1 MGATEEER
9 AAARENLTLTKRPLD
24 VLRLF
29 SMKASAWAR
38 QGATAVWEHAHTQT
52 YAVPAIIAF
61 ATLKAL
67 CADPRVEA
75 SIASIEHAAYLA
87 FFWVGLGIASSVGL
101 GTGLHSGLLF
111 VFPHTFSVVKQIE
124 ACGHTNVNP
133 LVFSS
138 PNGVSQQSC
147 LSPMVE
153 GGEGVPFWDI
163 CWALMPV
170 YFLWGSGTAIGEI
183 PPYAISRAAAE
194 AGKKNAEFEEMTG
207 ERSGVEALN
216 QMKDWMVRFL
226 QSNGFVGVLLMASW
240 PNMAFD
246 LCGVCCG
253 HFRMPFWTF
262 FGATWLGKA
271 CFKANFQ
278 LMGFVTLFSKTF
290 LDRFVAAVSPTL
302 GPVFAALGKPDFDL
316 ACALQRKQ
324 RMFSPKFNALE
335 TWKRSAATTAAIGT
349 LQAGTPPVAAAA
361 AAAAGSS
368 SSNATGWPLEAFQAA
383 LFPHADNLTALGGGF
398 ESVGGVFEALD
409 QLPLSAANCGVGAGG
424 GGDGILEIAELQEAS
439 SLAKELGGYVMVA
452 FLGWFLLD
460 TVQEFAKL
468 QQAEIDEEELA
479 KDE

>member
-9 AAARENLTLTKRPLD
+9 AAARENLTLAKRPLD

-38 QGATAVWEHAHTQT
+38 QGATAVWEHTHTQT

-67 CADPRVEA
+67 CAEPGVEA

-111 VFPHTFSVVKQIE
+111 VFPHTFSVVQQIE
-124 ACGHTNVNP
+124 ACGHTDVNP
-133 LVFSS
+133 LEFSS
-138 PNGVSQQSC
+138 PSGASKQSC
-147 LSPMVE
+147 LSDMVE
-153 GGEGVPFWDI
+153 GGAGVPFWDI
-163 CWALMPV
+163 CWALAPV

-216 QMKDWMVRFL
+216 QMKDWMVGFL
-226 QSNGFVGVLLMASW
+226 QTNGFVGVLLMASW

-262 FGATWLGKA
+262 FGATWMGKA

-290 LDRFVAAVSPTL
+290 LDRFVAAVAPKL
-302 GPVFAALGKPDFDL
+302 GPVFAFAGKPDFDL

-324 RMFSPKFNALE
+324 RLFSPMFNALE
-335 TWKRSAATTAAIGT
+335 TWKRSATTAAAIET

-361 AAAAGSS
+361 AAAAGGS
-368 SSNATGWPLEAFQAA
+368 SSNATGWPLAAFEAA

-398 ESVGGVFEALD
+398 KDVSGVFEALD
-409 QLPLSAANCGVGAGG
+409 QLPLGANCADVGS

-439 SLAKELGGYVMVA
+439 SLAKDLGGYVMVA

>member
-138 PNGVSQQSC
+138 PNGASQQSC

-302 GPVFAALGKPDFDL
+302 VPVFAALGKPDFDL

>member
-138 PNGVSQQSC
+138 PNGASQQSC

-302 GPVFAALGKPDFDL
+302 VPVFAALGKPDFDL

-439 SLAKELGGYVMVA
+439 SLA
-452 FLGWFLLD
+452 
-460 TVQEFAKL
+460 
-468 QQAEIDEEELA
+468 
-479 KDE
+479 